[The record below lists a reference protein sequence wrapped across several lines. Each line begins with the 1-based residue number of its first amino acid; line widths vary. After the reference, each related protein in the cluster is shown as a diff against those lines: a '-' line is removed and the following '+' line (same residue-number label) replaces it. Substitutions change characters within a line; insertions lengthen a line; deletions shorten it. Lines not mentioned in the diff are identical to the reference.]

1 MVKMTQKPIKMRV
14 EWVDVLDE
22 DNLRRFFL
30 LNNTNQD
37 TEFVLKMSVM
47 TTRLAGGMFSPYKG
61 ILPACARKAH

>member
-1 MVKMTQKPIKMRV
+1 MVKMTQKPVKMRV

-37 TEFVLKMSVM
+37 AEFV
-47 TTRLAGGMFSPYKG
+47 
-61 ILPACARKAH
+61 